1 MEVRAG
7 ERKSAEFESRKA
19 KTAEVRAGEDKSMAV
34 GTQEKGE
41 AGAVDRPGRRTGR
54 GARTTILR
62 LLSQLAV
69 NIYIYALVATV
80 RTILYHDDGGIVAV
94 LVYTCG
100 AVMACLSS
108 RLLADRPLRVAGK
121 LSDTRLFRF
130 IAYVLGT
137 RQLYRAIAYIVS
149 WLGIIVPAA
158 LPFIIFRDAH
168 GLRPLF
174 ESAAACCAYIVS
186 LKLARKAPARIIG
199 SGGFFTGLI
208 ILVVCLELH
217 LVTDAVDHLRP
228 WLFGALHF
236 LIFTYLV
243 VRNQHD
249 IDENIYNKKFV
260 EKSLLP
266 KDLRRVNAVSATFV
280 FLLVLLLSNLKTVVA
295 RVLSLAGDLVS
306 IIFNAILRIIEKI
319 GPDAAEPES
328 IEIPGDLLEQG
339 MEQAPPSPYMNLFIN
354 IVQYFIVLY
363 LAYKLVLLFISKI
376 PSIVSALSGLLRR
389 LFGVKTE
396 EACDEESDFIDI
408 SEIVLPE
415 RAEKKRRRASKKKRR
430 TARYLRRITDPAER
444 IRYMYG
450 LILDMLPQRGISP
463 LPSDTT
469 AEILAKAG
477 ETDGLPP
484 FTAIYEQVRYGGM
497 VPDQETLE
505 TAEQHYAKAS
515 DAIKDKSG

>member
-1 MEVRAG
+1 
-7 ERKSAEFESRKA
+7 
-19 KTAEVRAGEDKSMAV
+19 MAF
-34 GTQEKGE
+34 
-41 AGAVDRPGRRTGR
+41 RRT
-54 GARTTILR
+54 
-62 LLSQLAV
+62 
-69 NIYIYALVATV
+69 
-80 RTILYHDDGGIVAV
+80 
-94 LVYTCG
+94 
-100 AVMACLSS
+100 
-108 RLLADRPLRVAGK
+108 
-121 LSDTRLFRF
+121 
-130 IAYVLGT
+130 
-137 RQLYRAIAYIVS
+137 
-149 WLGIIVPAA
+149 A
-158 LPFIIFRDAH
+158 LPDFH
-168 GLRPLF
+168 VP
-174 ESAAACCAYIVS
+174 
-186 LKLARKAPARIIG
+186 
-199 SGGFFTGLI
+199 
-208 ILVVCLELH
+208 
-217 LVTDAVDHLRP
+217 
-228 WLFGALHF
+228 
-236 LIFTYLV
+236 V

-415 RAEKKRRRASKKKRR
+415 RAEKERRRASKKKRR

-484 FTAIYEQVRYGGM
+484 FTAIYEQVRYGDGSG
-497 VPDQETLE
+497 PETLE

-515 DAIKDKSG
+515 DAIKDKSVTAGNGRSAPRKDIVNPCDSWEQLNSIARHPGYKSDPREGSTGETFGTWPDTFVLLSLCHAI